1 MLRDDNCI
9 APLHSRLPALTPA
22 LARLTRVLFARAAD
36 QLAARLACRIV
47 PLDAG
52 GAPARPGCLHLQGAH
67 GGLRCLIDLHDHPAL
82 ESAALVP
89 ADDERAALA
98 DALLQPCRDALAQ
111 LGLPA
116 LAVTALLADADMPQA
131 GVALR
136 LCLDDGVAATLVV
149 TDIDAG
155 LVDALEAALP
165 PGGLSTSLPAWLG
178 TLPLPGAAVLA
189 ARRCTPAL
197 LASLRDGDV
206 LLGWRGGVAGRD
218 RLDRVTLRW
227 GAPRGRHFGAAAA
240 IDGSAVTLTTSPNL
254 CLESSH
260 MDQMDHMDHPATDV
274 AALELPVTLEIVTL
288 AMPLQQIG
296 ALQPGQVLE
305 LPLALADARV
315 RLVVCGQTL
324 GHGKLVVVGEQLG
337 FQVSTLVNQD
347 EPDA

>member
-1 MLRDDNCI
+1 MPRDDKSI

-22 LARLTRVLFARAAD
+22 LARLTRVLFTRAAD
-36 QLAARLACRIV
+36 QLAARRACRIV

-52 GAPARPGCLHLQGAH
+52 GTLARPGCLHLQGAH

-116 LAVTALLADADMPQA
+116 LSATALLADADMPRA
-131 GVALR
+131 GVALQ
-136 LCLDDGVAATLVV
+136 LCLDADVAATLIV
-149 TDIDAG
+149 TDIDPG
-155 LVDALEAALP
+155 LLDALEAALS
-165 PGGLSTSLPAWLG
+165 PGGLPGWLG

-206 LLGWRGGVAGRD
+206 LLGWRAGVAGRD
-218 RLDRVTLRW
+218 RLDRVILRW
-227 GAPRGRHFGAAAA
+227 GATRGRHFSAAAA
-240 IDGSAVTLTTSPNL
+240 IDGSAVTLATSPNL
-254 CLESSH
+254 CQESPH

-296 ALQPGQVLE
+296 TLQPGHVLE

-315 RLVVCGQTL
+315 RLVACGQTL

-337 FQVSTLVNQD
+337 FQVSTMVNQH

>member
-1 MLRDDNCI
+1 MPRDDQSI
-9 APLHSRLPALTPA
+9 APLHTRLPTLTPA
-22 LARLTRVLFARAAD
+22 LARLTRVLFARAAGA
-36 QLAARLACRIV
+36 LATHLACRIV
-47 PLDAG
+47 PLEAG
-52 GAPARPGCLHLQGAH
+52 AAPARPACLHLASAH

-82 ESAALVP
+82 ESAALAP

-116 LAVTALLADADMPQA
+116 LAVTALPADADMGQS
-131 GVALR
+131 GVALQ
-136 LCLDDGVAATLVV
+136 LCLDDGTATTLVV
-149 TDIDAG
+149 TDIAPG
-155 LVDALEAALP
+155 LLDALEAALP
-165 PGGLSTSLPAWLG
+165 PVDMPGWLG

-197 LASLRDGDV
+197 LASLRAGDV
-206 LLGWRGGVAGRD
+206 LLGWRGGVAGYD

-227 GAPRGRHFGAAAA
+227 GAAAGRHFSAAAA
-240 IDGSAVTLTTSPNL
+240 IDGAAVTLATSPNH
-254 CLESSH
+254 CPEFP
-260 MDQMDHMDHPATDV
+260 DMDHMDHPVTDI

-315 RLVVCGQTL
+315 RMVACGQTL

-337 FQVSTLVNQD
+337 FQVSTMVNHD

>member
-1 MLRDDNCI
+1 MPRDDKSI
-9 APLHSRLPALTPA
+9 APLHTRLPTLTPA
-22 LARLTRVLFARAAD
+22 LARLTRVLFARAAGA
-36 QLAARLACRIV
+36 LAAHLACRIV
-47 PLDAG
+47 PLEG
-52 GAPARPGCLHLQGAH
+52 GAVPGRPACLHLASAH
-67 GGLRCLIDLHDHPAL
+67 GGLRCLIDLHEHPAL
-82 ESAALVP
+82 ESAALAP

-116 LAVTALLADADMPQA
+116 LAATALLADAAMPPA
-131 GVALR
+131 GVALQ
-136 LCLDDGVAATLVV
+136 LCLDDGTAATLVV
-149 TDIDAG
+149 TDVETG
-155 LVDALEAALP
+155 LLDALEAALP
-165 PGGLSTSLPAWLG
+165 PAGLPAWLG

-197 LASLRDGDV
+197 LASLRAGDV
-206 LLGWRGGVAGRD
+206 LLGWRGGMAGYD

-227 GAPRGRHFGAAAA
+227 GAARGRHFSAAAA
-240 IDGSAVTLTTSPNL
+240 IDGAAVTLATPPNL
-254 CLESSH
+254 CPEFPH
-260 MDQMDHMDHPATDV
+260 MDHMDHPATDI

-315 RLVVCGQTL
+315 RMVACGQTL

-337 FQVSTLVNQD
+337 FQVSTMVNQD